1 MRRTEFERNLQTDK
15 TCNLRTEKQLDK
27 TGKERQTGTE
37 KGGQAGKT
45 DRQGHRETDR
55 PDRWSYR

>member
-1 MRRTEFERNLQTDK
+1 MQFKDRETARQDWKRQTD
-15 TCNLRTEKQLDK
+15 RD
-27 TGKERQTGTE
+27 RE